1 METQTQNVLE
11 VRGLSKQYKKGV
23 YASQDVS
30 FEVRKGEIFAL
41 IGPNGA
47 GKTTTIRMIATL
59 LKATEGDAVVA
70 GHSIL
75 NEPEKVRKNITYLPD
90 EAGAYKTM
98 TGKGYLEF
106 MAGIY
111 ADNKAQAA
119 EFVKTGC
126 EICELGD
133 RLNDKIGSYSRGMIR
148 KLLLA
153 RAIMS
158 KPALAIFDEPT
169 SGLDIINALEI
180 RRMIKN
186 LSAQGM
192 SFLLSSHNM
201 LEIEYV
207 SDRVGIIAKGHLLE
221 VGTPTELKEKYGTK
235 NLEEVFEKVVMSNEV
250 CSSAPKRAKRNA
262 HSANHT
268 YACDNGHNSFG
279 CRRRNDG
286 SNGNDSGGKLQ
297 NNHLRSG
304 QHRFYQI
311 GNCPYEKPCR
321 RNRKRCYTG

>member
-1 METQTQNVLE
+1 MSNTEKVLE
-11 VRGLSKQYKKGV
+11 VKGLSKQYKKGV
-23 YASQDVS
+23 YASKNVTFDVH
-30 FEVRKGEIFAL
+30 KGEIFAL

-59 LKATEGDAVVA
+59 LQATEGDAVVS

-75 NEPEKVRKNITYLPD
+75 KEPEKVRKCITYLPD

-98 TGKGYLEF
+98 KGIDYLRF
-106 MAGIY
+106 MAELY
-111 ADNKAQAA
+111 ADNKAQAD
-119 EFVKTGC
+119 EYVSRGQ

-133 RLNDKIGSYSRGMIR
+133 RLNDKIQSYSRGMQR

-158 KPALAIFDEPT
+158 KPDLAILDEPT

-180 RRMIKN
+180 RRMIKK
-186 LSAQGM
+186 LAAEGM

-221 VGTPTELKEKYGTK
+221 TGTSEELINKYNAD
-235 NLEEVFEKVVMSNEV
+235 NLEDVFELVVL
-250 CSSAPKRAKRNA
+250 KK
-262 HSANHT
+262 
-268 YACDNGHNSFG
+268 DIKGW
-279 CRRRNDG
+279 
-286 SNGNDSGGKLQ
+286 
-297 NNHLRSG
+297 
-304 QHRFYQI
+304 
-311 GNCPYEKPCR
+311 
-321 RNRKRCYTG
+321 